1 MAIPRHLSHT
11 PITEAVIDFRVRTSP
26 ELDAKAFANITEA
39 VGANY
44 GPPKDVSLLEFGVR
58 HSPGKQPESRQFD
71 HGPIGSR
78 YVSLDG
84 KQIAQFRKTG
94 FTFSRLAPYTRW
106 EDMFA
111 EAGRLYR
118 IYVQTAQPEEVT
130 RIAVRFINRLAL
142 PEQEVGDFSPFLTA
156 VPPFPK
162 DIPAV
167 LTGFLTRVQV
177 RDPQTMISGTVTQTI
192 QQGSHEPGKIPVIL
206 DLDIYEAG
214 SKSPDPGVVLPRFE
228 ALRVLKNRYF
238 FASITEATADLYTR
252 EYNPNLRPLDV

>member
-1 MAIPRHLSHT
+1 MAIPRHLSHA
-11 PITEAVIDFRVRTSP
+11 PITEAVIDFRVRTAP
-26 ELDAKAFANITEA
+26 ELDARVFTTLTEA
-39 VGANY
+39 VGASY
-44 GPPKDVSLLEFGVR
+44 GPPKDVSGLEFGVNQ
-58 HSPGKQPESRQFD
+58 SLGKPPESRPIE

-78 YVSLDG
+78 YLSLDG

-118 IYVQTAQPEEVT
+118 IYVPSAQPEEVT
-130 RIAVRFINRLAL
+130 RIAVRFINRFAF
-142 PEQEVGDFSPFLTA
+142 PEHEVGDFSPFLTA

-177 RDPQTMISGTVTQTI
+177 RDPQTMISGTITQTI
-192 QQGSHEPGKIPVIL
+192 QPGGHEPGKIPVIL

-238 FASITEATADLYTR
+238 FASITEATASLYA
-252 EYNPNLRPLDV
+252 